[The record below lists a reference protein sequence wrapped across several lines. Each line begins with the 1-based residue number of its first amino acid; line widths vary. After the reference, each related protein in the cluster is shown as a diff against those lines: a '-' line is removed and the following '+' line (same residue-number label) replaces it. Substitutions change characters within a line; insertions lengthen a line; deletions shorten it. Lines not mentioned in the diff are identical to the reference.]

1 METHPYRYE
10 YNTREPG
17 QLMEEEASS
26 DEQGKDCSQDNNG
39 GGERRDTSS
48 PGSLAASQRWRAQS
62 EATPSLTEHVVALH
76 EARNQSAVQVRADII
91 GHARASIC
99 R

>member
-26 DEQGKDCSQDNNG
+26 DEQGKDCKDNG
-39 GGERRDTSS
+39 GGGERDTSS

-76 EARNQSAVQVRADII
+76 EARNQSAVQVRADTI
-91 GHARASIC
+91 GHARINV
-99 R
+99 